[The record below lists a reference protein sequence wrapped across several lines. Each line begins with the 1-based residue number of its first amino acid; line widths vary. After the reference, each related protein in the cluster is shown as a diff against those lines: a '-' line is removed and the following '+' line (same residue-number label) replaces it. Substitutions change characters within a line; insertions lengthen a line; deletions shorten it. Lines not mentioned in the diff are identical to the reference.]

1 MIRWRYIGIMAVWMA
16 LFGVLLFA
24 SNGTQI
30 GTVGAK
36 PTAMGSAF
44 RGLADDW
51 SAVFYNPAGLTQIQ
65 KGTIGLSNGLIS
77 PRGNF
82 TPYPYPTLPFTGM
95 YTDSRELTPKDFNV
109 PALGIF
115 KTQGKWTAGL
125 GVYAPFGLGTE
136 WDLYFVPEGY
146 GNPKAISKKKESYS
160 DHQVIAVQPTVAY
173 QLTEKISVG
182 LGLSYIWGKM
192 TIDQI
197 ALPVNPLVG
206 ILANPNYAPLAA
218 VLGPLSPDQTR
229 LIVENNLEGDGYAY
243 GANVGVK
250 WDISKMLSLG
260 VSGRFFTDLKLKGK
274 MIQTVAFPGD
284 PVKLATVNAIPDA
297 VLGGPA
303 QKQQLLALFSGQ
315 NSRQIYDAE
324 VEADLPL
331 PWTVGAGIAVKPISN
346 LTITADASLTH
357 WAAWDSIEVKL
368 SSGDTQ
374 TMKEEWENTLEL
386 GLGVEWK
393 ALQMGNKS
401 LFLRAGGYTVPT
413 PVPDKTITP
422 TILDPN
428 KRTVLT
434 GGIGIRVGKV
444 QLDIAY
450 ERVMFADKD
459 VSVSAYVFDPSTY
472 VAENYPGKYEFNAS
486 VITGALTIDL

>member
-1 MIRWRYIGIMAVWMA
+1 MIRWRYIGIVAVCMA
-16 LFGVLLFA
+16 LIGTSLFA

-44 RGLADDW
+44 RGLSDDW
-51 SAVFYNPAGLTQIQ
+51 TAVFYNPAGLTQIE
-65 KGTIGLSNGLIS
+65 KGTIGISNGMIS
-77 PRGNF
+77 PRGNY
-82 TPYPYPTLPFTGM
+82 TAYPYPTSPFTGM
-95 YTDSRELTPKDFNV
+95 YTDSRELTPKDFFV

-115 KTQGKWTAGL
+115 KTTGKWTTGL

-136 WDLYFVPEGY
+136 WDLYSVPDGY
-146 GNPKAISKKKESYS
+146 GNPNAISKKKESYS
-160 DHQVIAVQPTVAY
+160 DHQVIAVQPTAAY

-206 ILANPNYAPLAA
+206 ILADPNYALLAT
-218 VLGPLSPDQTR
+218 VLGPLSPDQSR

-243 GANVGVK
+243 GANIGMK
-250 WDISKMLSLG
+250 WDISKMLSVG
-260 VSGRFFTDLKLKGK
+260 ISGRFFTDLKLKGK
-274 MIQTVAFPGD
+274 MIQTLALPGD
-284 PVKLATVNAIPDA
+284 PVKLATVNAIPEG
-297 VLGGPA
+297 VLDPA

-315 NSRQIYDAE
+315 NTQQVYDGE

-331 PWTVGAGIAVKPISN
+331 PWTVGVGIAVKPISN
-346 LTITADASLTH
+346 LTITADASLTN

-368 SSGDTQ
+368 SSGGIQ

-413 PVPDKTITP
+413 PVPDNTLNP

-428 KRTVLT
+428 NRTVLT
-434 GGIGIRVGKV
+434 GGIGIRIGKV

-450 ERVMFADKD
+450 EKVMFGDKD
-459 VSVSAYVFDPSTY
+459 LPASSYVFDPNTY